1 MALRPNRPTGPGP
14 VREPGRQSL
23 LDLVDLNA
31 GATRR
36 PRLRWKMLTGLSI
49 TGLAL
54 AAGLA
59 LVGMQIP
66 QLGPAIRA
74 GHGEGTRGEFTLQHY
89 DCGRFSCTWAGVF
102 AADRGRRLTL
112 QDAAFSGHVPSGA
125 RPGVTVPALYSGD
138 PGTVYPVSGSNAWI
152 ADVALLAV
160 EVLVIAL
167 CGGIIVWA
175 IRLRRGLQQLREPM
189 TPAERRVLRQ
199 RQALFRRR
207 VYRRLRRQRSRPTLN
222 GRGRYTAR

>member
-23 LDLVDLNA
+23 LNLVDLNA

-36 PRLRWKMLTGLSI
+36 RRLRWKMLTGLSA

-54 AAGLA
+54 AGGLA
-59 LVGMQIP
+59 LVALQVP

-74 GHGEGTRGEFTLQHY
+74 GHGEGTRGEFTLQQY

-102 AADRGRRLTL
+102 VADKGRLTL

-152 ADVALLAV
+152 ADIALLAV
-160 EVLVIAL
+160 DVLVVAL
-167 CGGIIVWA
+167 CGGIVVWA
-175 IRLRRGLQQLREPM
+175 IRLSRGRQHLRDPM
-189 TPAERRVLRQ
+189 TPADRGALRQ

-207 VYRRLRRQRSRPTLN
+207 VDRRLQRQRHRPALN
-222 GRGRYTAR
+222 GRGRHTAR

>member
-1 MALRPNRPTGPGP
+1 MIFPFPSRCRKAAMALRPNRPTGPGP

-23 LDLVDLNA
+23 LNLVDLNA

-36 PRLRWKMLTGLSI
+36 RRLRWKMLTGLSA

-54 AAGLA
+54 AGGLA
-59 LVGMQIP
+59 LVALQIP

-74 GHGEGTRGEFTLQHY
+74 GHGDGTRGEFTLQQY

-102 AADRGRRLTL
+102 VADKGRLTL

-152 ADVALLAV
+152 ADIALLAV
-160 EVLVIAL
+160 DVLVIAL
-167 CGGIIVWA
+167 CGGIVVWA
-175 IRLRRGLQQLREPM
+175 IRLSRGLHGDRLPG
-189 TPAERRVLRQ
+189 Q
-199 RQALFRRR
+199 RACRRR
-207 VYRRLRRQRSRPTLN
+207 SRC
-222 GRGRYTAR
+222 GRAPVHR